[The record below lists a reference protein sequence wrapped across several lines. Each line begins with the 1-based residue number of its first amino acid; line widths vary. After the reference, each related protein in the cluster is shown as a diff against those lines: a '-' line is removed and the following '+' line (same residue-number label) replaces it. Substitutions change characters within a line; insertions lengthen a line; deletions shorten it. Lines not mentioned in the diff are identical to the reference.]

1 MITSLLLTLHSIFKT
16 QKKKFLVFSAMNILH
31 NCSKAA
37 ENRQI
42 LLDLRAIERISPF
55 LKADDMEIVVTAILT
70 LAYISSDDQKKR
82 LEAESRVSVSYIRF
96 RILGSGQLWSNARV
110 GTEKA

>member
-1 MITSLLLTLHSIFKT
+1 MLTLHSIFKT
-16 QKKKFLVFSAMNILH
+16 QIIKFLVFSAMSILH

-55 LKADDMEIVVTAILT
+55 LKAGDMEIAVAAILT
-70 LAYISSDDQKKR
+70 LANISSDDRKKR
-82 LEAESRVSVSYIRF
+82 LEAESKVSISH
-96 RILGSGQLWSNARV
+96 
-110 GTEKA
+110 KPH

>member
-1 MITSLLLTLHSIFKT
+1 MS
-16 QKKKFLVFSAMNILH
+16 ILH

-55 LKADDMEIVVTAILT
+55 LKASDMEIAVAAILT

-82 LEAESRVSVSYIRF
+82 LEAESGVSISHKPY
-96 RILGSGQLWSNARV
+96 
-110 GTEKA
+110 